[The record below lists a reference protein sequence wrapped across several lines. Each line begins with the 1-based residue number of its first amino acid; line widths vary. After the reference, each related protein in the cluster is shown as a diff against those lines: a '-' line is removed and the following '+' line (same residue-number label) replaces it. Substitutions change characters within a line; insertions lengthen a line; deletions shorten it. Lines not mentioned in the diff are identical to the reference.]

1 MAIENA
7 QLKNIQTDIFGA
19 LTNVGVPQGKR
30 YAITS
35 ILVTNTYDPGASDA
49 SLRTARFDMHFRK
62 ANQPLENAVTC
73 VVRQLELPAGET
85 FSFSGEKVV
94 LDAGEEISF
103 VAEPG
108 VYILSGMDSS
118 SDDSSSLVLT
128 DLAVCI
134 SYLEV

>member
-7 QLKNIQTDIFGA
+7 QLKNTQTDIFGS
-19 LTNVGVPQGKR
+19 LNDGVPQGKR

-35 ILVTNTYDPGASDA
+35 IIVTNTYDPNAPDA
-49 SLRTARFDMHFRK
+49 GTKTARFDMHFRK

-73 VVRQLELPAGET
+73 VVRKLELPAGET

-94 LDAGEEISF
+94 LDEGEEISF

-108 VYILSGMDSS
+108 VYPLDPF
-118 SDDSSSLVLT
+118 SDDSTLELT
-128 DLAVCI
+128 DLSVCI